1 MRWFRANKT
10 FGSRLALFAL
20 AVQFVLAFGHTH
32 HEYIYGPARPA
43 AAMAAAVPDGSQPLP
58 ANHPAKHG
66 DDYCAICATMSLLGN
81 SFVAAP
87 PTLPLPS
94 ASHAVEQVDRAA
106 RPSNPARRPRPD
118 RRFVLGFGIAAL
130 FCFCQRRRWPQA

>member
-10 FGSRLALFAL
+10 FGGRMALLAL
-20 AVQFVLAFGHTH
+20 AVQFVVAFGHIH
-32 HEYIYGPARPA
+32 RDDIYGPAR
-43 AAMAAAVPDGSQPLP
+43 AAVAIAALVPGDSQPLP
-58 ANHPAKHG
+58 GDHPAKHS

-94 ASHAVEQVDRAA
+94 ASHAVEQVDRVAVIFIAPRRAA
-106 RPSNPARRPRPD
+106 FQSRAPPVA
-118 RRFVLGFGIAAL
+118 
-130 FCFCQRRRWPQA
+130 

>member
-20 AVQFVLAFGHTH
+20 AVQFVVAFGHIH
-32 HEYIYGPARPA
+32 RDDIYGSVRPA
-43 AAMAAAVPDGSQPLP
+43 AAVAASVPDGSQPLP

-81 SFVAAP
+81 SFVAMAP
-87 PTLPLPS
+87 ALPLPP
-94 ASHAVEQVDRAA
+94 ASHAIEQFDRVAVIFIAPRRAA
-106 RPSNPARRPRPD
+106 FQSRAPPA
-118 RRFVLGFGIAAL
+118 A
-130 FCFCQRRRWPQA
+130 